1 MTVTGVVLA
10 GGTSSRMGVD
20 KAFVPVDGVPMVLR
34 VATALRAGG
43 CDRIVC
49 QGGDVDGLS
58 ALGLVVVP
66 DGDGPPGPLR
76 GIATALDAAF
86 DAVSGATVVVTA
98 ACDLAYLDASS
109 VATTVAACLTS
120 GRAAV
125 AVSADDGR
133 RHLLAAWPA
142 SVHPALH
149 EAILGG
155 ATTFRGLL
163 DAVGAAVVPVD
174 PATVRNV
181 NRPSDLDDAPHHVP
195 NTDQGDP
202 SVYR

>member
-34 VATALRAGG
+34 VVSALRAGG

-49 QGGDVDGLS
+49 QGGDADGLS

-66 DGDGPPGPLR
+66 DGDGPPGPVR
-76 GIATALDAAF
+76 GIATALDA
-86 DAVSGATVVVTA
+86 VSGATVIVTA
-98 ACDLAYLDASS
+98 ACDLAYLDAAS
-109 VATTVAACLTS
+109 VATTVAACRTS
-120 GRAAV
+120 GRVAV
-125 AVSADDGR
+125 AVGADDGR

-142 SVHPALH
+142 SVRPALH

-181 NRPSDLDDAPHHVP
+181 NRPSDLDDAPHQVP